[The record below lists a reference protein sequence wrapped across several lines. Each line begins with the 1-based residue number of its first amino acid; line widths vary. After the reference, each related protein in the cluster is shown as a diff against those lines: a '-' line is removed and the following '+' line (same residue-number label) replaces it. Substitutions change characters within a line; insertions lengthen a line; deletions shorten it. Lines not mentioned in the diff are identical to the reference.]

1 MIDKKA
7 FQMRF
12 QIIKRILLPV
22 GGQMKTLN
30 GKL

>member
-7 FQMRF
+7 FSDALANY
-12 QIIKRILLPV
+12 KRILLPA